1 MDISNEIMETADNI
15 MGRLQEHGFYEQHLY
30 CDPFKLR
37 TELEL
42 QMQFN
47 FIQNDD
53 IFITDEQF
61 IAIIDKLTIES
72 IDNEISEMIIDGTIT
87 MDSVDTN
94 GEIVYKLNSDSN

>member
-1 MDISNEIMETADNI
+1 MDISNEIMETADSM
-15 MGRLQEHGFYEQHLY
+15 MGRLEEYGFYEEYLY

-37 TELEL
+37 SELEL
-42 QMQFN
+42 QMQYN
-47 FIQNDD
+47 FIQNGD

-61 IAIIDKLTIES
+61 ITIVNKLTIES
-72 IDNEISEMIIDGTIT
+72 IDNEISEMIIDGTIV

>member
-1 MDISNEIMETADNI
+1 MDISNEIMETADSI
-15 MGRLQEHGFYEQHLY
+15 MSRLEEYGFYEQHLY

-53 IFITDEQF
+53 MFITDEQF
-61 IAIIDKLTIES
+61 IAIVNKLTIDS
-72 IDNEISEMIIDGTIT
+72 IDNEISEMIIDGTIV